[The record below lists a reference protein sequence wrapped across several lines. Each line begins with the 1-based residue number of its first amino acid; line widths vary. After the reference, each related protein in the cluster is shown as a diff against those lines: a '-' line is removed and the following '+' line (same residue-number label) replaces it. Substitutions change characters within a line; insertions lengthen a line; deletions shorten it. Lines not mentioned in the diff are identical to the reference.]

1 MSKQYKEGD
10 VVVLKGIKAD
20 YPHSQALTIGNTY
33 AVHDDGALFIKD
45 SIGDDVDLYW
55 LILDH
60 FGEPP
65 CPLCVKHEVKKPLK
79 KQLKKAEKKVLK
91 LKAKLKGLS

>member
-33 AVHDDGALFIKD
+33 VVYDDGTLFIKD
-45 SIGDDVDLYW
+45 SRGDAVDLKW
-55 LILDH
+55 LILGH
-60 FGEPP
+60 FGELP
-65 CPLCVKHEVKKPLK
+65 CPLCVKHEVK

>member
-10 VVVLKGIKAD
+10 SVVLKGIKAD
-20 YPHSQALTIGNTY
+20 YMYSPELTLGKTY
-33 AVHDDGALFIKD
+33 VVHADSDGLFIKD
-45 SIGDDVDLYW
+45 SRGDAVDLKW
-55 LILDH
+55 LILGH
-60 FGEPP
+60 LGEPP
-65 CPLCVKHEVKKPLK
+65 CPLCVKHEVK